1 MTPLPSRFHPSQH
14 LNLRTNPVLSVAIVG
29 RPNVGKSALFNRL
42 AGRRIAIVH
51 DQPGVTRDRITAPAS
66 LPETPCELI
75 DTGGIGE
82 GVDASFSDAVQ
93 TEAEMAMASA
103 DLILFVVDARSGLS
117 PIDQAIAQILRKT
130 STPIELVINKADSEV
145 QESESE
151 FSRLGFGSGLY
162 TSAEHGRNLSALAE
176 LVDSHL
182 SPIHEKL
189 ESNVVINET
198 DGLKIAVVG
207 RPNAGKSSLINAIL
221 QDERTIVSNIAGT
234 TRDSVDIPYHRDGEL
249 HTLIDTAGLRAR
261 SKMDTSVEVFS
272 AMRAE
277 RSIRR
282 ADLCLLVIDL
292 DAGVTAMDRKIASL
306 IQKEN
311 KPCLIIANK
320 FDLYQKK
327 LPKHERLE
335 HARIHLREELFF
347 LHYAPFTCT
356 SAMKGQS
363 LGIVFNMI
371 HEIRESAKNQIST
384 GQLNRYLSDAMAI
397 KPPPQNRTLKKRLK
411 LLYATPAVNDRYKAI
426 PVPELILFVN
436 DKRLLSENYAHYLE
450 NRLRE
455 RHPLLGVPLNISVRS
470 RRKPTNARQNPNAGR
485 RPGKGLGTGPGKPA
499 HKFYKKGP
507 GGRAKD

>member
-1 MTPLPSRFHPSQH
+1 MLT
-14 LNLRTNPVLSVAIVG
+14 VAIVG

-51 DQPGVTRDRITAPAS
+51 DQPGVTRDRITAPGS

-82 GVDASFSDAVQ
+82 GVDASFSEAVQ
-93 TEAEMAMASA
+93 VEAEMAMASA
-103 DLILFVVDARSGLS
+103 DLILFVVDARTGLS
-117 PIDQAIAQILRKT
+117 PIDESIAQILRKT
-130 STPIELVINKADSEV
+130 STPIELIINKADNDI
-145 QESESE
+145 QEAGSE
-151 FSRLGFGSGLY
+151 FTRLGFGNGLP
-162 TSAEHGRNLSALAE
+162 TSAEHGRNIQQLAYLIDE
-176 LVDSHL
+176 HL
-182 SPIHEKL
+182 APVHEKL
-189 ESNVVINET
+189 ESSIIIEET

-221 QDERTIVSNIAGT
+221 DDERTIVSDIAGT
-234 TRDSVDIPYHRDGEL
+234 TRDSVDIPYHRNGEL

-261 SKMDTSVEVFS
+261 AKMDTSVEVFS

-311 KPCLIIANK
+311 KPCLIVANK
-320 FDLYQKK
+320 FDLYHKK

-335 HARIHLREELFF
+335 LARLHLREELFF

-363 LGIVFNMI
+363 LGIVFNTI
-371 HEIRESAKNQIST
+371 HEIRESSKNQITT
-384 GQLNRYLSDAMAI
+384 GQLNRYLQEAMSLKA
-397 KPPPQNRTLKKRLK
+397 PPMDRTLKKRLK
-411 LLYATPAVNDRYKAI
+411 LLYATPAVNDRYRAI

-436 DKRLLSENYAHYLE
+436 DKRLLSENYSHYLE

-455 RHPLLGVPLNISVRS
+455 KHPLLGIPLNITVRS
-470 RRKPTNARQNPNAGR
+470 RRKPNSTRQRPSGGGGSGKA
-485 RPGKGLGTGPGKPA
+485 PGKGLGKGPGKPA
-499 HKFYKKGP
+499 HKHFKKGP
-507 GGRAKD
+507 GGRGKD